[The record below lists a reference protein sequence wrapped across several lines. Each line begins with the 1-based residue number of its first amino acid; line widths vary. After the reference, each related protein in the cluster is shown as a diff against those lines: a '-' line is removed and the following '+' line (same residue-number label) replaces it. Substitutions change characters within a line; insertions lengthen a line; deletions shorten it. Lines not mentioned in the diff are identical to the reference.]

1 MSPLLFTQPPH
12 NLLTQLSSRRQQ
24 TTPYI
29 YRQENIQL
37 QLYIKAL
44 RATKE
49 DRAKLSVDSQV
60 ASKNLFLWSKD
71 DTSLDIV
78 DIFDRAAFLQFK
90 TSELEQ
96 AAANKIEESRL
107 LLKDVVRPLSLCSP
121 YSPLCIRAYVIST
134 ICSETLRM
142 IYQLVARIEPQSQLD
157 YKLSS
162 RKTVERTPQTSTRF
176 RTISVSSTTRFTP
189 LNNPSP
195 LSSARNCT
203 NLSLSNSRLNV
214 NWARSL
220 RL

>member
-1 MSPLLFTQPPH
+1 VSPLLFTQPPH

-96 AAANKIEESRL
+96 AAANKI
-107 LLKDVVRPLSLCSP
+107 SLCSP

-142 IYQLVARIEPQSQLD
+142 IYQLVARIAPRSQLD

-176 RTISVSSTTRFTP
+176 KTISVNSTTRSSP